1 MSTLK
6 NPTLITTHN
15 AREPG
20 PLVAFLELWRPL
32 LPAWV
37 LAHVL
42 ERLVLQR
49 LQVCYT

>member
-1 MSTLK
+1 MY
-6 NPTLITTHN
+6 IQC
-15 AREPG
+15 REPG

-49 LQVCYT
+49 LQVGYT